1 MSVACRYT
9 NLTNALLLIPQR
21 IERRSH
27 PYQKCALPIKLRNLN
42 YINNKIKILK
52 KN

>member
-1 MSVACRYT
+1 M
-9 NLTNALLLIPQR
+9 IPQR

-42 YINNKIKILK
+42 KKIKFNYNKIFFFYSCNYILYL
-52 KN
+52 

>member
-1 MSVACRYT
+1 M
-9 NLTNALLLIPQR
+9 IPQR

-42 YINNKIKILK
+42 KKKIKFKFNL
-52 KN
+52 

>member
-1 MSVACRYT
+1 M
-9 NLTNALLLIPQR
+9 IPQR

-42 YINNKIKILK
+42 KKLSLIIIKSFFLSM
-52 KN
+52 